1 MRNTQVEIFALK
13 VRVASSSQQQRGK
26 LENIVTL
33 QIIVFANL
41 FKTGQLKT

>member
-1 MRNTQVEIFALK
+1 MAPRSEK
-13 VRVASSSQQQRGK
+13 QRGK

-33 QIIVFANL
+33 QINLFVNL